1 MIKKQNILFVSVVIC
16 ICLISYGISIIYINH
31 ELELVEVYVANDNL
45 VARTQI
51 DQDSIKLIKIPKAY
65 LSDQVVL
72 KKNDIVGKYVKLNTS
87 IPEGSLVYES
97 SIERLDDT
105 IDKPALLLKVNQA
118 VFALDVNMSSTAGNT
133 IQAGSK
139 IDIYGTI
146 KNNRETIVDLL
157 FKQVRVLSIKDKN
170 GNEVDNK
177 TNQVPKIM
185 LIAVDQEEIPILT
198 KVIAV
203 GDITITPTS
212 EFFSEDECILFE
224 SSILLGLSLI
234 HI

>member
-1 MIKKQNILFVSVVIC
+1 MIKKQNILFIGLIIC
-16 ICLISYGISIIYINH
+16 IGLLSYGISNIYINH
-31 ELELVEVYVANDNL
+31 ELELIEVYVANENL
-45 VARTQI
+45 IARTQI
-51 DQDSIKLIKIPKAY
+51 NQDSIKLIKVPKAY
-65 LSDQVVL
+65 LSDQVIL

-87 IPEGSLVYES
+87 IPKGSLVYQS
-97 SIERLDDT
+97 SVELLDDS

-170 GNEVDNK
+170 GNEVDTK

-212 EFFSEDECILFE
+212 EFFSEDECILYE
-224 SSILLGLSLI
+224 SVLLGYLYAQ
-234 HI
+234 

>member
-1 MIKKQNILFVSVVIC
+1 MIKKQNILFVGVIIC

-72 KKNDIVGKYVKLNTS
+72 KKNDIVGKFVKLNTS

-97 SIERLDDT
+97 SIEQLDDT

-212 EFFSEDECILFE
+212 EFFSEEECILYD
-224 SSILLGLSLI
+224 SILLGYLYAQ
-234 HI
+234 

>member
-1 MIKKQNILFVSVVIC
+1 MIKKQNILFVGVVIC

-51 DQDSIKLIKIPKAY
+51 DQNSIKLIKIPKAY

-72 KKNDIVGKYVKLNTS
+72 NKNDIVGKYVKLNTS

-212 EFFSEDECILFE
+212 EFFSEDECILYD
-224 SSILLGLSLI
+224 SILLGYLYAQ
-234 HI
+234 

>member
-1 MIKKQNILFVSVVIC
+1 MIKKQNILFVGVVIC

-97 SIERLDDT
+97 SIEQLDDT

-212 EFFSEDECILFE
+212 EFFSEDECILYD
-224 SSILLGLSLI
+224 SILLGYLYAQ
-234 HI
+234 

>member
-1 MIKKQNILFVSVVIC
+1 MIKKQSILFIGLLVCVS
-16 ICLISYGISIIYINH
+16 LILYGISNIYINH

-45 VARTQI
+45 IARTQI
-51 DQDSIKLIKIPKAY
+51 NQESIKLIKVPKVY
-65 LSDQVVL
+65 LSEQVIL
-72 KKNDIVGKYVKLNTS
+72 KKNDLIGKYVKLNTS
-87 IPEGSLVYES
+87 IPKGSLIYQS
-97 SIERLDDT
+97 SVELLDDS

-146 KNNRETIVDLL
+146 KSNRETIVDLL

-170 GNEVDNK
+170 GNEVDSK

-185 LIAVDQEEIPILT
+185 LIAVDQEEIPILA
-198 KVIAV
+198 KVIAI
-203 GDITITPTS
+203 GDITITPTA
-212 EFFSEDECILFE
+212 EFFSDDECILYD
-224 SSILLGLSLI
+224 SLLLGYLYAQ
-234 HI
+234 

>member
-1 MIKKQNILFVSVVIC
+1 MIKKQNILFVGVVIC

-31 ELELVEVYVANDNL
+31 ELELIEVYVANDNL

-72 KKNDIVGKYVKLNTS
+72 NKNDIVGKYVKLNTS

-97 SIERLDDT
+97 SIEQLDDT

-212 EFFSEDECILFE
+212 EFFSEDECILYD
-224 SSILLGLSLI
+224 SILLGYLYAQ
-234 HI
+234 

>member
-1 MIKKQNILFVSVVIC
+1 MIKKQNILFVGVIIC

-31 ELELVEVYVANDNL
+31 ELELIEVYVANDNL

-97 SIERLDDT
+97 SIEQLDDT

-212 EFFSEDECILFE
+212 EFFSEDECILYD
-224 SSILLGLSLI
+224 SILLGYLYAQ
-234 HI
+234 

>member
-1 MIKKQNILFVSVVIC
+1 VIKKQNILFVGVIIC

-97 SIERLDDT
+97 SIEQLDDT

-185 LIAVDQEEIPILT
+185 LIAVDQEDIPILT

-212 EFFSEDECILFE
+212 EFFSEEECILYD
-224 SSILLGLSLI
+224 SILLGYLYAQ
-234 HI
+234 

>member
-1 MIKKQNILFVSVVIC
+1 MIKKQNILFVGVIIC

-97 SIERLDDT
+97 SIEQLDDT

-185 LIAVDQEEIPILT
+185 LIAVDQEEIPILA

-212 EFFSEDECILFE
+212 EFFSEEECILYD
-224 SSILLGLSLI
+224 SILLGYLYAQ
-234 HI
+234 

>member
-1 MIKKQNILFVSVVIC
+1 MIKKQNILFVGVVIC

-31 ELELVEVYVANDNL
+31 ELKLVEVYVANDNL

-72 KKNDIVGKYVKLNTS
+72 NKNDIVGKYVKLNTS

-170 GNEVDNK
+170 GNEVDIK

-212 EFFSEDECILFE
+212 EFFSEDECILYD
-224 SSILLGLSLI
+224 SILLGYLYAQ
-234 HI
+234 

>member
-1 MIKKQNILFVSVVIC
+1 MIKKQNILFVGVVIC

-212 EFFSEDECILFE
+212 EFFSEDECILYD
-224 SSILLGLSLI
+224 SILLGYLYAQ
-234 HI
+234 

>member
-31 ELELVEVYVANDNL
+31 ELELIEVYVANNNL

-105 IDKPALLLKVNQA
+105 IDKPALMLKVNQA

-170 GNEVDNK
+170 GNEVDIK

-212 EFFSEDECILFE
+212 EFFSEDECILYD
-224 SSILLGLSLI
+224 SILLGYLYAQ
-234 HI
+234 

>member
-31 ELELVEVYVANDNL
+31 ELELIEVYVANDNL

-212 EFFSEDECILFE
+212 EFFSEDECILYD
-224 SSILLGLSLI
+224 SILLGYLYAQ
-234 HI
+234 

>member
-1 MIKKQNILFVSVVIC
+1 MIKKQSILFIGLLVC
-16 ICLISYGISIIYINH
+16 ISLILYGISNIYINH

-45 VARTQI
+45 IARTQI
-51 DQDSIKLIKIPKAY
+51 NQDSIKLIKVPKVY
-65 LSDQVVL
+65 LSEQVIL
-72 KKNDIVGKYVKLNTS
+72 KKSDLIGKYVKLNTS
-87 IPEGSLVYES
+87 IPKGSLIYQS
-97 SIERLDDT
+97 SVEMLDAS

-146 KNNRETIVDLL
+146 KSNRETIVDLL

-170 GNEVDNK
+170 GNEVDSK

-185 LIAVDQEEIPILT
+185 LIAVDQEEIPILA
-198 KVIAV
+198 KVIAI
-203 GDITITPTS
+203 GDITITPTA
-212 EFFSEDECILFE
+212 EFFSDDECILYD
-224 SSILLGLSLI
+224 SLLLGYLYAQ
-234 HI
+234 

>member
-1 MIKKQNILFVSVVIC
+1 MIKKQNILFVGVIIC

-51 DQDSIKLIKIPKAY
+51 DQNSIKLIKIPKAY

-212 EFFSEDECILFE
+212 EFFSEDECILYD
-224 SSILLGLSLI
+224 SILLGYLYAQ
-234 HI
+234 

>member
-1 MIKKQNILFVSVVIC
+1 MIKKQNILFVGVIIC

-97 SIERLDDT
+97 SIEQLDDT

-212 EFFSEDECILFE
+212 EFFSEDECILYD
-224 SSILLGLSLI
+224 SILLGYLYAQ
-234 HI
+234 

>member
-1 MIKKQNILFVSVVIC
+1 MIKKQNILFVGVVIC

-31 ELELVEVYVANDNL
+31 ELEFVEVYVANDNL

-97 SIERLDDT
+97 SIEQLDDT

-212 EFFSEDECILFE
+212 EFFSEDECILYD
-224 SSILLGLSLI
+224 SILLGYLYAQ
-234 HI
+234 

>member
-1 MIKKQNILFVSVVIC
+1 MIKKQNILFVGVIIC

-51 DQDSIKLIKIPKAY
+51 DQDSIKLKKIPKAY

-170 GNEVDNK
+170 GNEVDIK

-212 EFFSEDECILFE
+212 EFFSEDECILYD
-224 SSILLGLSLI
+224 SILLGYLYAQ
-234 HI
+234 

>member
-1 MIKKQNILFVSVVIC
+1 MIKKQNILFVGVVIC

-31 ELELVEVYVANDNL
+31 ELELIEVYVANDNL

-87 IPEGSLVYES
+87 ITEGSLVYES
-97 SIERLDDT
+97 SIEQLDDT

-212 EFFSEDECILFE
+212 EFFSEEECILYD
-224 SSILLGLSLI
+224 SILLGYLYAQ
-234 HI
+234 

>member
-1 MIKKQNILFVSVVIC
+1 MIKKQSILFIGLLVC
-16 ICLISYGISIIYINH
+16 ISLILYGISNIYINH

-45 VARTQI
+45 IARTQI
-51 DQDSIKLIKIPKAY
+51 NQESIKLIKVPKVY
-65 LSDQVVL
+65 LSEQVIL
-72 KKNDIVGKYVKLNTS
+72 KKSDLIGKYVKLNTS
-87 IPEGSLVYES
+87 IPKGSLIYQS
-97 SIERLDDT
+97 SVELLDDS

-146 KNNRETIVDLL
+146 KSNRETIVDLL

-170 GNEVDNK
+170 GNEVDSK

-185 LIAVDQEEIPILT
+185 LIAVDQEEIPILA
-198 KVIAV
+198 KVIAI
-203 GDITITPTS
+203 GDITITPTA
-212 EFFSEDECILFE
+212 EFFSDDECILYD
-224 SSILLGLSLI
+224 SLLLGYLYAQ
-234 HI
+234 

>member
-31 ELELVEVYVANDNL
+31 ELELIEVYVANNNL

-212 EFFSEDECILFE
+212 EFFSEDECILYD
-224 SSILLGLSLI
+224 SILLGYLYAQ
-234 HI
+234 

>member
-1 MIKKQNILFVSVVIC
+1 MIKKQNILFVGVVIC

-31 ELELVEVYVANDNL
+31 ELELIEVYVANDNL

-97 SIERLDDT
+97 SIEQLDDT

-212 EFFSEDECILFE
+212 EFFSEDECILYD
-224 SSILLGLSLI
+224 SILLGYLYAQ
-234 HI
+234 

>member
-1 MIKKQNILFVSVVIC
+1 MIKKQNILFVGVIIC

-97 SIERLDDT
+97 SIEQLDDT

-185 LIAVDQEEIPILT
+185 LIAVDQEDIPILT

-212 EFFSEDECILFE
+212 EFFSEEECILYD
-224 SSILLGLSLI
+224 SILLGYLYAQ
-234 HI
+234 

>member
-1 MIKKQNILFVSVVIC
+1 MIKKQNILFVGVIIC

-97 SIERLDDT
+97 SIEQLDDT

-212 EFFSEDECILFE
+212 EFFSEEECILYD
-224 SSILLGLSLI
+224 SILLGYLYAQ
-234 HI
+234 

>member
-1 MIKKQNILFVSVVIC
+1 MIKKQNILFVGVVIC

-31 ELELVEVYVANDNL
+31 ELELIEVYVANDNL

-97 SIERLDDT
+97 SIEQLDDT

-212 EFFSEDECILFE
+212 EFFSEEECILYD
-224 SSILLGLSLI
+224 SILLGYLYAQ
-234 HI
+234 

>member
-1 MIKKQNILFVSVVIC
+1 MIKKQNILFVGVIIC

-97 SIERLDDT
+97 SIEQLDDT

-212 EFFSEDECILFE
+212 EFFSQDECILYD
-224 SSILLGLSLI
+224 SILLGYLYAQ
-234 HI
+234 

>member
-1 MIKKQNILFVSVVIC
+1 VIKKQNILFVGVIIC

-31 ELELVEVYVANDNL
+31 ELELIEVYVANDNL

-97 SIERLDDT
+97 SIEQLDDT

-212 EFFSEDECILFE
+212 EFFSEEECILYD
-224 SSILLGLSLI
+224 SILLGYLYAQ
-234 HI
+234 

>member
-31 ELELVEVYVANDNL
+31 ELELIEVYVANDNL

-170 GNEVDNK
+170 GNEVDIK

-212 EFFSEDECILFE
+212 EFFSEDECILYD
-224 SSILLGLSLI
+224 SILLGYLYAQ
-234 HI
+234 